1 MTLQNALLVGGA
13 SLLAS
18 GINAGAGGGSFIS
31 FPAIL
36 AAGIAPISA
45 NATNNTAMW
54 LGGVSSSGALR
65 SELTIERATLVKML
79 GVSVVGSIIGA
90 IVLLRTTNA
99 AFTQLIPLLLLFST
113 LLFVFG
119 PNLTRAVR
127 RRHTATSVDSPLG
140 LAAQFAIAMYGG
152 FFGAA
157 AGILMLAL
165 LGLLGLNDMRRANAL
180 KVLLATTIN
189 GIAVVPFLIARAI
202 AWDAALVAC
211 SCSIAG
217 GYLGASVVKRLPS
230 NVIRRFVIVV
240 ACTMTAYFFWTTY
253 IARRA

>member
-1 MTLQNALLVGGA
+1 MTLQYALLVGA
-13 SLLAS
+13 AAFVAS

-36 AAGIAPISA
+36 AAGIPPISA

-54 LGGVSSSGALR
+54 LGGLSSTGALR
-65 SELTIERATLVKML
+65 SELDVECATLVKML
-79 GVSVVGSIIGA
+79 GVSVVGSIVGA
-90 IVLLRTTNA
+90 LVLLRTTNA

-127 RRHTATSVDSPLG
+127 SRHVNLGVDSPLG
-140 LAAQFAIAMYGG
+140 LVAQFAIAVYGG

-165 LGLLGLNDMRRANAL
+165 LGLLGMSDMRRANAL

-189 GIAVVPFLIARAI
+189 GIAVIPFVIARAI
-202 AWDAALVAC
+202 AWDAAFVAC

-217 GYLGASVVKRLPS
+217 GYLGAAVVKALTFKRYSPIRYFRRVLYDGVFRLE
-230 NVIRRFVIVV
+230 NV
-240 ACTMTAYFFWTTY
+240 
-253 IARRA
+253 